1 MDFDKALAEIKDF
14 LNVSEDTLL
23 SQPVD
28 LLGKMVNAVKDDN
41 PFDIQW
47 YQLLGHLKK
56 VLDIPFKIW
65 DNEL

>member
-41 PFDIQW
+41 PFE
-47 YQLLGHLKK
+47 LHHLGYSMISVTWKSEK
-56 VLDIPFKIW
+56 SS
-65 DNEL
+65 

>member
-28 LLGKMVNAVKDDN
+28 LLGKMVDAVKDDN
-41 PFDIQW
+41 HFE
-47 YQLLGHLKK
+47 LHNLGYSMISVTWTSEKSS
-56 VLDIPFKIW
+56 
-65 DNEL
+65 